1 MKVLVPIKQS
11 FLFLWILGTTAL
23 CLGLLINQ
31 FRDDPLPLI
40 HQGKAERMQSAVQ
53 RLVSA
58 PAPEATSPVHEKL
71 PTVLSLEEFSQYA
84 EGKQGL
90 VLDARP
96 EIFHRLGH
104 VPGAMSLAREDFE
117 NAYTALRS
125 LLEKDRSQPLV
136 VYCSGASCEDSE
148 LVKQSLEAL
157 GYTNVGIFRGGW
169 LEWQAAGK
177 AEEGG
182 SQ

>member
-1 MKVLVPIKQS
+1 MNSLASIKQS
-11 FLFLWILGTTAL
+11 FLFLWIMGTTAL

-31 FRDDPLPLI
+31 FRNEPLPLI
-40 HQGKAERMQSAVQ
+40 HQGKAERLQSAVQ
-53 RLVSA
+53 RLASA

-71 PTVLSLEEFSQYA
+71 PAILSLEEFSQYV
-84 EGKQGL
+84 EGQRGL

-104 VPGAMSLAREDFE
+104 VPSAVSLAREDFE

-125 LLEKDRSQPLV
+125 RLEKDKSQPLV

-148 LVKQSLEAL
+148 LVKQSLESL

-169 LEWQAAGK
+169 SEWQAAGK
-177 AEEGG
+177 AEEG
-182 SQ
+182 SFK